1 MKLEINMLW
10 KRLFDIFLC
19 LIALVVLLPFILIL
33 SGVVYVKLGSPI
45 FFTQQR
51 VGKNGKIF
59 KMIKFRSM
67 LNVKDKYGRL
77 LSDEE
82 RLTSFGKA
90 LRSTSL
96 DELPE
101 FINVLKGDM
110 SLIGPRP
117 LLVEYIPLYS
127 QKQFQRHYMLPGI
140 TGWAQVNGRNAIS
153 WNEKFELDC
162 WYVENWSLWLDVR
175 IFFKTILKVI
185 ARDGISQQGQVTVER
200 FNGSN

>member
-1 MKLEINMLW
+1 MFL
-10 KRLFDIFLC
+10 KRLFDIIFC
-19 LIALVVLLPFILIL
+19 LTALVVLFPFYIIL
-33 SGVVYVKLGSPI
+33 SVIIYSNLGSPI

-51 VGKNGKIF
+51 VGKDGKIF

-67 LNVKDKYGRL
+67 LNLTDKQGKL

-82 RLTSFGKA
+82 RLTIFGKA

-101 FINVLKGDM
+101 MINVIKGDM

-127 QKQFQRHYMLPGI
+127 ENQFRRHDMLPGL
-140 TGWAQVNGRNAIS
+140 TGWAQVNGRNSIS
-153 WNEKFELDC
+153 WCEKFELDC
-162 WYVENWSLWLDVR
+162 WYIENWSLWLDIKIFLMTIVR
-175 IFFKTILKVI
+175 ILQ
-185 ARDGISQQGQVTVER
+185 RDGINQHSHITMEM
-200 FNGSN
+200 FNGKN